1 MPGWSPAFLLP
12 HHLPFAQHSSME
24 IPLQL
29 AEKFH
34 LQLHHA
40 NEPGESRQ
48 AKERQVWGR
57 TRSPWSCFHQF
68 QAGFRNGAFCRCM
81 EMPQQTTGRKWGTAG
96 TSWAW
101 TPSASIWKASGPA
114 AGACI
119 LEKQQDL
126 VLPSALRVS
135 PNAGFI
141 ENGLTR
147 PPPSFVLIQHSW
159 AAGRSTTE
167 TWCAGKEMKENQKK
181 EHAFIKKRSSVSKHT
196 THECF
201 FVARCGILDSSWA
214 FYPQPFSSEEHNS
227 HMAT

>member
-24 IPLQL
+24 IPPQSV
-29 AEKFH
+29 EKFY

-81 EMPQQTTGRKWGTAG
+81 EMPRQKNGRKWGTAG
-96 TSWAW
+96 TSWAR

-126 VLPSALRVS
+126 VLPSALRVCPRVLVS
-135 PNAGFI
+135 QRMVWHDLHHLLYWSSTAELQEGALQRRGVLGRKWKKTRKKSMLLLKREAPYPNTPHTNVFLLQDAASLIPVGLFI
-141 ENGLTR
+141 
-147 PPPSFVLIQHSW
+147 HSHLVP
-159 AAGRSTTE
+159 R
-167 TWCAGKEMKENQKK
+167 N
-181 EHAFIKKRSSVSKHT
+181 I
-196 THECF
+196 
-201 FVARCGILDSSWA
+201 I
-214 FYPQPFSSEEHNS
+214 PI
-227 HMAT
+227 